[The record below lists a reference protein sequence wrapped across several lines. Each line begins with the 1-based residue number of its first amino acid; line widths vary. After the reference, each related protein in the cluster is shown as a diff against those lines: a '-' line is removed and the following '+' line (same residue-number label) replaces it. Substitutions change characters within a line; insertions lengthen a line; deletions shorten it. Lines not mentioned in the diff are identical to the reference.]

1 MGVGGGGGGVAPLP
15 PLPPPPHAEAN
26 VKKRSAQSV
35 RADHGM
41 LRDIVFALDARG

>member
-1 MGVGGGGGGVAPLP
+1 MGVGGVGGGVAPLP
-15 PLPPPPHAEAN
+15 PLPPPHAEAN

-35 RADHGM
+35 RTVHGM